1 MKALIL
7 AGGQGTRLREET
19 EYRPKPM
26 VQIGTKP
33 ILWHIMKILHTQG
46 IREFELAL
54 GFKGVQIKDYFL
66 KYPYLDADLSI
77 DYSTEPPATNF
88 DRSSIEDWVVGLNE
102 TGAETN
108 TGGRILKLRDKLSD
122 TFICTYGDG
131 VANVDINALIEF
143 HRKHGKIATVT
154 AVHPSARFGSLE
166 IATDS
171 MVTEFAEKPV
181 SNQWV
186 NGGFFVFDPKIFDY
200 LSSDS
205 ILERGPLEDLAR
217 DSQLMAWQHQGFW
230 HPMDTIRDSQHLNE
244 LWDKGNA
251 PWKVW

>member
-7 AGGQGTRLREET
+7 AGGQGTRLKEET

-26 VQIGTKP
+26 VHIGTKP
-33 ILWHIMKILHTQG
+33 ILWHIMKIFHSQG
-46 IREFELAL
+46 INHFEIAL
-54 GFKGVQIKDYFL
+54 GFKGDQIKDFFV
-66 KYPYLDADLSI
+66 KYPYLANDITI
-77 DYSTEPPATNF
+77 DFSNEYPQTKI
-88 DRSSIEDWVVGLNE
+88 DKRSIEHWTVGLND
-102 TGAETN
+102 TGADTN
-108 TGGRILKLRDKLSD
+108 TGGRLFRLRDKLAD

-131 VANVDINALIEF
+131 VADVNVSELVSY

-166 IATDS
+166 IADDGLVS
-171 MVTEFAEKPV
+171 DFAEKPV

-186 NGGFFVFDPKIFDY
+186 NGGFFVFDPRIFEY
-200 LSSDS
+200 LTTDS
-205 ILERGPLEDLAR
+205 ILERAPLENLAR
-217 DSQLMAWQHQGFW
+217 DSQLMAWQHHGFW

-251 PWKVW
+251 PW

>member
-26 VQIGTKP
+26 VNIGSKP
-33 ILWHIMKILHTQG
+33 ILWHIMKIFHAQG
-46 IREFELAL
+46 VIDFELAL
-54 GFKGVQIKDYFL
+54 GFKGDQIKDYFL
-66 KYPYLDADLSI
+66 KYPYLVSDLRI
-77 DYSTEPPATNF
+77 DFGKNSPETTMDKGAVENWT
-88 DRSSIEDWVVGLNE
+88 VGLNN

-108 TGGRILKLRDKLSD
+108 TGGRILRLRDKFTE
-122 TFICTYGDG
+122 TFLCTYGDG
-131 VANVDINALIEF
+131 VADVNISELVSF
-143 HRKHGKIATVT
+143 HRKHGKVATVT
-154 AVHPSARFGSLE
+154 AVHPSARFGSIE
-166 IATDS
+166 ISADGT
-171 MVTEFAEKPV
+171 VTEFAEKPV

-186 NGGFFVFDPKIFDY
+186 NGGFFVFEPKIFDY
-200 LSSDS
+200 LSNES
-205 ILERGPLEDLAR
+205 ILERGPLENLAH
-217 DSQLMAWQHQGFW
+217 DSQLMAWRHQGFW